1 MVCTYKDY
9 TLYKRNVTLRGGREQ
24 TIYYFAKSTPKSGT
38 PCDLPAGYKICENPK
53 TKFAY
58 IKKV

>member
-9 TLYKRNVTLRGGREQ
+9 TLYKREVLLRGGRPQ
-24 TIYYFAKSTPKSGT
+24 TIYYFAKSTPKSGE
-38 PCDLPAGYKICENPK
+38 PCDLPEGYKICENPK

-58 IKKV
+58 IKKA